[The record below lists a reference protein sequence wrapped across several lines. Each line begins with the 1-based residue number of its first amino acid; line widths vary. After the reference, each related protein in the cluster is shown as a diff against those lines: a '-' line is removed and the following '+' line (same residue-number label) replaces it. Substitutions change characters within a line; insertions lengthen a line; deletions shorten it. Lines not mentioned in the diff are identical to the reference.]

1 MNDRSGAGA
10 ATAASIAGGPRGRR
24 AAIGGI
30 TVATAMVIATI
41 IASTAVIFS
50 AIDRIH
56 TSLDNIE
63 AGQRSLQAALDR
75 LGTALDRLGTALDRL
90 DTEIDRLDI
99 EIGRLADDLERF
111 LDCIERRQ
119 SARAEIETSVE
130 GVETAAGK
138 PRPVRCAHEADRRP
152 DRPGAARPPAGGP
165 EIRREIP
172 EQPFRP
178 IDARGAARHD
188 YDALAARRME
198 KPG

>member
-10 ATAASIAGGPRGRR
+10 ATAASISGGPRGRR
-24 AAIGGI
+24 AAIGGMA
-30 TVATAMVIATI
+30 VATAMIIATI

-50 AIDRIH
+50 AIDRINN
-56 TSLDNIE
+56 SLDNIE
-63 AGQRSLQAALDR
+63 AGQRALQ
-75 LGTALDRLGTALDRL
+75 TALERL
-90 DTEIDRLDI
+90 DTAL
-99 EIGRLADDLERF
+99 GRLVADLERF
-111 LDCIERRQ
+111 LDCIERRE

-138 PRPVRCAHEADRRP
+138 PRPERCAHEADRRP
-152 DRPGAARPPAGGP
+152 DRPGAARPPAGGS

-172 EQPFRP
+172 EQPSRP

-188 YDALAARRME
+188 YGTPAAQRME

>member
-24 AAIGGI
+24 AAIGGMAV
-30 TVATAMVIATI
+30 TAAMVIATI

-75 LGTALDRLGTALDRL
+75 LGTALDRLGTAIDRL
-90 DTEIDRLDI
+90 DTEID
-99 EIGRLADDLERF
+99 RLADDLERF

-119 SARAEIETSVE
+119 SARAEIETSVA

-152 DRPGAARPPAGGP
+152 DRPGAARPPAGGS

-172 EQPFRP
+172 EQPSRP
-178 IDARGAARHD
+178 VDARGAARHD